1 MAPNPANLGWQ
12 MNFEAGKEKISKPSK
27 QSGWWWE
34 TFGFLRMSLVKS
46 SFLALE
52 VTFFPKVWRR
62 VSTTCAPKQLQMPS
76 NSLWMWMPW
85 RDLGRRDPWEQW
97 AVDPGYLLFFFG
109 RDEILPRYTI
119 IQWIIFF
126 SQYQSGSSDEP
137 ISGISQAFWLL
148 LTWALRWTGNP
159 PWIILV
165 WSKIAA
171 WETQPFL
178 NRKSACRH
186 GYFQRY
192 LRICGNLSEYLCVTC
207 IQDLIYIYIY
217 VHIYMYIYIY
227 IYIIYTCYILHMIHI
242 LWLCIIIFTTFISM
256 SQAPGVVVVRIRTA
270 PRPRLAAVAVPVVS
284 PVPWRRRWFNP

>member
-1 MAPNPANLGWQ
+1 

-27 QSGWWWE
+27 QSGWWRE
-34 TFGFLRMSLVKS
+34 TFGFYACLWLNLFFWPWKS
-46 SFLALE
+46 PFSW
-52 VTFFPKVWRR
+52 KVWRR

-85 RDLGRRDPWEQW
+85 RDLGRRDVG
-97 AVDPGYLLFFFG
+97 AVSSWPGLFAVFFW
-109 RDEILPRYTI
+109 RDEILPRYTV

-126 SQYQSGSSDEP
+126 QPISGSSDEP

-165 WSKIAA
+165 WSKITA

-178 NRKSACRH
+178 NRKSAYRH

-192 LRICGNLSEYLCVTC
+192 LRICGNLSEYLCVTD

-217 VHIYMYIYIY
+217 IQYIHVTYL
-227 IYIIYTCYILHMIHI
+227 LHMIHI
-242 LWLCIIIFTTFISM
+242 LWLTMYYHLYNLHQHIWI
-256 SQAPGVVVVRIRTA
+256 A
-270 PRPRLAAVAVPVVS
+270 PRRSGSDTDSTTATVGSSSSASGISSSLETSVIQSLKAEGPKYSCVNCSA
-284 PVPWRRRWFNP
+284 